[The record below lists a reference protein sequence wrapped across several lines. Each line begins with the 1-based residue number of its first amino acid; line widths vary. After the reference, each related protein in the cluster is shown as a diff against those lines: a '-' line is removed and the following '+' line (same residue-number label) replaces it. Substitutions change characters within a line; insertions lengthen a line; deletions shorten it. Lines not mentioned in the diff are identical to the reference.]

1 MNQILVTEKLYVTPE
16 LKKKKN
22 IYRVQ
27 FFISIIFVCLLVAY
41 YIYQEYDRIKNE
53 QLSQEILAN
62 VDIEATQDNTVMNNE
77 EDLLVVILNDSEEDT
92 SIETAAF
99 STEVQTTASGTKYS
113 TVAIVNIP
121 KIGVNYPVLSEAS
134 DELLKIA
141 PNKFWGPNPNEVGNF
156 CIVGHN
162 YRNTKFF
169 SKVPTLENGDIIEL
183 TDLRGRT
190 LKYSVYNKYT
200 VDPEDVACTSQ
211 LTGGKKEV
219 TLITCTNDSK
229 QRVIVKATEVL

>member
-16 LKKKKN
+16 LKKKKKA
-22 IYRVQ
+22 YKVQ
-27 FFISIIFVCLLVAY
+27 FYISILLVFILAVY
-41 YIYQEYDRIKNE
+41 YIYQEYDKYKNE
-53 QLSQEILAN
+53 QLSREILAN
-62 VDIEATQDNTVMNNE
+62 VDIEETEDDTVLKNE
-77 EDLLVVILNDSEEDT
+77 GDLLVVILNNNEEDA

-121 KIGVNYPVLSEAS
+121 KIGVNYPVLSEAT

-141 PNKFWGPNPNEVGNF
+141 PNKFWGPNPNEVGNC

-169 SKVPTLENGDIIEL
+169 SKVPTLENGDIIEI
-183 TDLRGRT
+183 TDLTGRT
-190 LKYSVYNKYT
+190 LKYSVYDKYT
-200 VDPEDVACTSQ
+200 VDPENVACTSQ